1 MVLITEVDD
10 NKEPGDDEDKECDA
24 NLIALDITKT
34 EPGDLYD
41 TLFDI
46 FGE

>member
-10 NKEPGDDEDKECDA
+10 NKEPGDDEDRECDA
-24 NLIALDITKT
+24 NLIVLDIAKT
-34 EPGDLYD
+34 ESGDLYD

>member
-10 NKEPGDDEDKECDA
+10 NKEPGDDETKEYDA
-24 NLIALDITKT
+24 NLIVLDIDKIK
-34 EPGDLYD
+34 PNDLHD
-41 TLFDI
+41 ALFSI

>member
-24 NLIALDITKT
+24 NLIVLDIAKS
-34 EPGDLYD
+34 GDLYD

>member
-10 NKEPGDDEDKECDA
+10 NKEPGDDEDKETNPDLIVLEIA
-24 NLIALDITKT
+24 NT
-34 EPGDLYD
+34 EPEDIYD
-41 TLFDI
+41 ALFDV

>member
-10 NKEPGDDEDKECDA
+10 NKEPGDDEDKECDV
-24 NLIALDITKT
+24 NLIVLDITK
-34 EPGDLYD
+34 PGDLYD